1 MKKYLLIHLLTINFL
16 TAQNYEVDKD
26 RIIDLFE
33 NLKQL
38 GINENGG
45 NDRIAYSD
53 YDIEARKYLSNKLE
67 NIGAKVYTDFAGNLS
82 CQL

>member
-1 MKKYLLIHLLTINFL
+1 MKKYLLIYILTINFL

-38 GINENGG
+38 GTNENGG

-53 YDIEARKYLSNKLE
+53 YDIEARKYLSNKFFLM
-67 NIGAKVYTDFAGNLS
+67 S
-82 CQL
+82 QLRYM

>member
-33 NLKQL
+33 NLKKL
-38 GINENGG
+38 GTNENGG

-53 YDIEARKYLSNKLE
+53 YDIESRKLE
-67 NIGAKVYTDFAGNLS
+67 GSLDEIISLLNSNPIIR
-82 CQL
+82 